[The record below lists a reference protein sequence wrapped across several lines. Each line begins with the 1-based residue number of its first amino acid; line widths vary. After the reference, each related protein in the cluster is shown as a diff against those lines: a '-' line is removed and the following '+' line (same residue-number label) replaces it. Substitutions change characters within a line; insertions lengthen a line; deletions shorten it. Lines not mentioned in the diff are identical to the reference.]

1 MALNFLNNAEVKGTL
16 DVSTSATIGTD
27 LTLTD
32 GVLTVNDGNNYVKI
46 SEGTNSIGEIELKDS
61 TAVYLQGWGTD
72 FRVAVNGTYDNHALK
87 ISAAKESTFYGN
99 VVLEK
104 STPTLTFNN
113 LAGGGLDPIL
123 QASGTDF
130 NISTTSIVPLSI
142 DLSTGH
148 ATFNNEITSGDDIN
162 CPTKVVIGNDSAAT
176 PELRIKKSD
185 AGYGKVSWYN
195 DDGSGSAQAG
205 YISLDNDENLYYYMP
220 ANKSHIFYGSASERF
235 QIGGDVAVK
244 GTTDFSI
251 PSGRKFYL
259 DGQSDTYIT
268 ESSDGVIDFYG
279 DSTFLVSMKQNGTQS
294 EVVVNEG
301 SGDVDFR
308 VEANNDTHAFFV
320 VAEGT
325 GKVGIGTASPSSYN
339 SRGQDLVIKK
349 TGQDVGISI
358 VAEASGGTEYSS
370 SVIFADGTGGTAGYR
385 GIIEYDH
392 DKDIM
397 AFSTSATE
405 AVSITSTGD
414 LSLSSGNALKFAD
427 DKVRIGD
434 QAGSTLGA
442 EAVSIGY
449 DADAEGDQSIA
460 IGYNPQATGDQS
472 IAIGYN
478 CSATGQY
485 SQAYGYNVD
494 ATGIGTM
501 IFGQSGSSSAANT
514 FVVSGLDLQLTGYGS
529 GTVTGTA
536 AYTLAVDSSGNVI
549 ETSSSGGGVTGSGTA
564 NYIPMWSTST
574 QLTDSIMLYDTT
586 GNDQIRIVAGNPELR
601 LQDSD
606 NSMGM
611 NLSFNGN
618 HGELHNT
625 TNNGNIELTTEGS
638 GGVGINTSGTVGS
651 ALDVNGTV
659 RVRNQLNVGETTEQ
673 NLFVAGGS
681 LTDGGE
687 RYAKLGYYGAAEL
700 LTPGG
705 TQSSQLADTK
715 RTTAAYGTSGK
726 LLEDI
731 QYVVIKVEPNGFVN
745 RDGNNASNRSAIQVV
760 GKYGPNTIIVLDHV
774 TVWKT
779 AQGGGS
785 GFSSWIQGD
794 YGGIPAYQ
802 VVQYESEA
810 TQRASG
816 QVSVQW
822 TYPAALANY
831 QGQFAYTRPAFVGQG
846 TERPAGQP
854 YAIINNKIARMD
866 RGLWIQT
873 YYNYTTPRQNSIHY
887 IRLAYRVFRRGT
899 DFVNATALSV
909 TGGGDNGPGPGG
921 TLTSFTRTT
930 STAVFNDVCS
940 ATGSATAY
948 HNGSGTYP
956 VGGDNVYTSSNGSA
970 FLAGGY
976 YKIAA
981 ANTWFRITGGS
992 GEVSATGSC

>member
-61 TAVYLQGWGTD
+61 TAVYLQGWASD
-72 FRVAVNGTYDNHALK
+72 FRVAVNGTYNNHALK
-87 ISAAKESTFYGN
+87 ISSAKESTFYGN

-123 QASGTDF
+123 QASGSDF
-130 NISTTSIVPLSI
+130 NISTTSITPLSI

-195 DDGSGSAQAG
+195 DDGSGSAQAA
-205 YISLDNDENLYYYMP
+205 YISLDADENLYYYMP
-220 ANKSHIFYGSASERF
+220 ASKSHFFYGSASHRF
-235 QIGGDVAVK
+235 TIGGDVAVV
-244 GTTDFSI
+244 GSTDFSI

-259 DGQSDTYIT
+259 DGQSNTYIT

-320 VAEGT
+320 EADGT
-325 GKVGIGTASPSSYN
+325 GKVGIGSSSPGSYN
-339 SRGQDLVIKK
+339 SRGRDLVIKK

-358 VAEASGGTEYSS
+358 VAEASGGTNYSS
-370 SVIFADGTGGTAGYR
+370 SLMFADGTGGTAAYR
-385 GIIEYDH
+385 GTIEYDH

-397 AFSTSATE
+397 VFSTSATE
-405 AVSITSTGD
+405 ALSITSTGD

-494 ATGIGTM
+494 ATGTGTM

-564 NYIPMWSTST
+564 NTIPLWSTSSA
-574 QLTDSIMLYDTT
+574 LTDSPLTYDSADDEIKLSAGTPKFTLYDTDANANFYIKKT
-586 GNDQIRIVAGNPELR
+586 GTNTEIHNV
-601 LQDSD
+601 
-606 NSMGM
+606 
-611 NLSFNGN
+611 NGN
-618 HGELHNT
+618 VEFSFQ
-625 TNNGNIELTTEGS
+625 GN

-687 RYAKLGYYGAAEL
+687 RYAKFGYYGEAEL
-700 LTPGG
+700 LTPGSSG
-705 TQSSQLADTK
+705 QSTQLADTK
-715 RTTAAYGTSGK
+715 RTTAAFGTSGK

-731 QYVVIKVEPNGFVN
+731 QYVVIKVEPAGWVN
-745 RDGNNASNRSAIQVV
+745 RYGAPASGQSAILAVQP
-760 GKYGPNTIIVLDHV
+760 YGANTIIVLDHV
-774 TVWKT
+774 TVWKSYD
-779 AQGGGS
+779 QGGS
-785 GFSSWIQGD
+785 GSAWTQGD

-802 VVQYESEA
+802 IVQYESA
-810 TQRASG
+810 NYQRNALT
-816 QVSVQW
+816 SVQW

-831 QGQFAYTRPAFVGQG
+831 TGAFAYTRPAFVGQG
-846 TERPAGQP
+846 TEKPMTQP
-854 YAIINNKIARMD
+854 YAAINNKRALANK
-866 RGLWIQT
+866 GLYIQT
-873 YYNYTTPRQNSIHY
+873 YENYTTARKNANHY
-887 IRLAYRVFRRGT
+887 IRLAYRVFRRGV
-899 DFVNATALSV
+899 DFVDATAL
-909 TGGGDNGPGPGG
+909 TITAGGDNGSGSGG
-921 TLTSFTRTT
+921 TFTSFTVTT
-930 STAVFNDVCS
+930 SPAVFNDVCS
-940 ATGSATAY
+940 ATGSLTVY

-956 VGGDNVYTSSNGSA
+956 VGGDNVYSSSNGSS
-970 FLAGGY
+970 FLPAGY

-981 ANTWFRITGGS
+981 NNSWIRITGGS